1 MLQVKKELCIGCGLC
16 VQSCPAGAIS
26 LIYNKADIDEKRCI
40 QCSRCKA
47 VCPQGAIVESVEVV
61 SLKEL
66 KDTFQDLE
74 KQADEIFKK
83 IERLEEVS
91 K

>member
-16 VQSCPAGAIS
+16 VQSCPMGAIS
-26 LIYNKADIDEKRCI
+26 IIYNKANINQERCI
-40 QCSRCKA
+40 QCFRCKA
-47 VCPQGAIVESVEVV
+47 ICPQGAIVELAEVV

-74 KQADEIFKK
+74 KQLNEIFKK
-83 IERLEEVS
+83 IEKLE
-91 K
+91 KTLT

>member
-1 MLQVKKELCIGCGLC
+1 MFQVKEELCVGCGLC
-16 VQSCPAGAIS
+16 IKFCPTGAIS
-26 LIYNKADIDEKRCI
+26 LIYNKANIDKERCI

-47 VCPQGAIVESVEVV
+47 ICPQEAIVELAEIV

-74 KQADEIFKK
+74 KQLNEIFKK
-83 IERLEEVS
+83 IERLE
-91 K
+91 KH